1 MIYQSQYI
9 ANLLQGQLGWAYIS
23 TAEEA
28 AVMLHNEQAEMT
40 NKSNKITCADSV
52 LGRNLQTPGAQSLL

>member
-9 ANLLQGQLGWAYIS
+9 ANLSQGQLGWTYVS

-28 AVMLHNEQAEMT
+28 ALMLHNEQTEMT
-40 NKSNKITCADSV
+40 KK
-52 LGRNLQTPGAQSLL
+52 